1 MSIALQTD
9 WYEPVDYSKSDDISA
24 AIRMTDFTLGWFAN
38 PIFSQD
44 GDYPQVM
51 KDLVSGDRLPAFTQ
65 DEIDLM
71 KGFWVFVLVLWSI

>member
-1 MSIALQTD
+1 MSIALQSD
-9 WYEPVDYSKSDDISA
+9 WYEPADYSNSDDISA

-51 KDLVSGDRLPAFTQ
+51 KDIISGDRLPAFTQ

-71 KGFWVFVLVLWSI
+71 KGF